1 MVVGGM
7 QRPGPALPLLNP
19 IPIDAKVVESSARR
33 LEREIRKSIITLDL
47 LPGTA
52 LSEQDIARRYGVSR
66 QPVREA
72 FIALARTGLLEV
84 QPQRGT
90 VVVKI
95 STGKM
100 LEARFVREALEVAI
114 VRRACEGFDLPIRKD
129 IDAILRAQEQAAAKA
144 AHYEFQR
151 YDELFHIA
159 LAEGAGFPS
168 AWRAIEDIKAH
179 MDRVCHL
186 TLPRASSLSV
196 LIEQHRQIIGAVD
209 DHDSARAEAAMKRH
223 LTEILK
229 ALPAVEAQYP
239 DLFE

>member
-1 MVVGGM
+1 MVENGM
-7 QRPGPALPLLNP
+7 QHLGSTLLLLKP

-33 LEREIRKSIITLDL
+33 IEREIRKSVITLEL

-72 FIALARTGLLEV
+72 FIALARSGLLEV

-95 STGKM
+95 STAKM

-114 VRRACEGFDLPIRKD
+114 VRRACEGFDLAIRKD
-129 IDAILRAQEQAAAKA
+129 IDAILGAQEQAAAAA

-159 LAEGAGFPS
+159 LAEGAGLPS

-186 TLPRASSLSV
+186 TLPSASSLPL
-196 LIEQHRQIIGAVD
+196 LIGQHRQIIGAVD
-209 DHDSARAEAAMKRH
+209 EQNPAKAEAAMKRH

-229 ALPAVEAQYP
+229 ALPAVEARYP